1 PMNLNRHRTPP
12 APESPYLDNRYADPP
27 DDEAALLEHPTPARP
42 GQPAGD
48 STGPEVDVLG
58 GGLRYRPPVGDVGE
72 LQPAAGPEHPPD
84 LAEHGALVRT
94 QIDDAVGDHHVSPA
108 VLDRERL

>member
-1 PMNLNRHRTPP
+1 
-12 APESPYLDNRYADPP
+12 SPRVPTREPGEEGVAVDLEGPGIRLARGARERVDRFADHHV
-27 DDEAALLEHPTPARP
+27 DEAALLEHPTPARP

-84 LAEHGALVRT
+84 LAEHGALVRA
-94 QIDDAVGDHHVSPA
+94 QVDDA
-108 VLDRERL
+108 